1 MGQQP
6 ELQWRQV
13 SIGKRKTQKPLSVSL
28 VHMVQSLAKRQQT
41 SCVPVLTSPSC
52 FLPMLQCA
60 NCLER
65 GVGRG
70 ERILHS
76 DLHVGAVAKKQDKKE
91 INLFFFLS
99 GGEVVGEGQGRT
111 TLSAS
116 CEGDAIAH
124 KRCQS
129 EIPASLVDPPQPSW
143 GQQLPLI
150 ALHLIAL
157 QCGRKQQLQQQG
169 GVISLHIDWLHR
181 VQLLWP
187 TWVSFTCPCLAGV
200 PDQRL

>member
-1 MGQQP
+1 
-6 ELQWRQV
+6 
-13 SIGKRKTQKPLSVSL
+13 
-28 VHMVQSLAKRQQT
+28 
-41 SCVPVLTSPSC
+41 
-52 FLPMLQCA
+52 MLQCA

-116 CEGDAIAH
+116 CEGDAIAPPSIS
-124 KRCQS
+124 CGS
-129 EIPASLVDPPQPSW
+129 PPAFLGTTAAPHCSAFDS
-143 GQQLPLI
+143 I
-150 ALHLIAL
+150 AVWKKAAASATRR
-157 QCGRKQQLQQQG
+157 G
-169 GVISLHIDWLHR
+169 D
-181 VQLLWP
+181 
-187 TWVSFTCPCLAGV
+187 
-200 PDQRL
+200 